1 MVAFF
6 NTMYTLNLDIAQFLS
21 EYWQKKPLLI
31 KKAFPQFEDPI
42 SADELAGLA
51 CEEEIS
57 SRIVVTKD
65 DNWEV
70 VQGPFEDYDSYGET
84 HWQLLVQAV
93 NHWYPDSQPLVEA
106 LRFLPDWRFDDL
118 MASFATPSGGVGP
131 HVDNYDVFIIQG
143 EGERR
148 WTVGDNT
155 PQQRRG
161 GNPNSPLV
169 EDFTPIIDVVLE
181 KGDMLYIPP
190 GFPHC
195 GETLTVAMSY
205 SIGFRAPSQQELI
218 SEVADYLLDN
228 NLGQQRFTSQTEP
241 SSAGI
246 VSQDHQ
252 VGIMSLLSQ
261 LSQDPNSYQI
271 VLGKLLSQ
279 NRFELDLCEGEEAYS
294 IEDLQDAFAQGAG
307 ISRIGGLKVLRLEND
322 ATPRLFINGDV
333 HELLNTPA
341 DVIAQLSDNVS
352 LSADEATEICQHEE
366 VQALLLKL
374 INQGFFYLSD
384 SEE

>member
-1 MVAFF
+1 
-6 NTMYTLNLDIAQFLS
+6 MYTLNLDIAQFLS

-65 DNWEV
+65 NDWEV
-70 VQGPFEDYDSYGET
+70 VQGPFEDYDCYGET

-169 EDFTPIIDVVLE
+169 KDFTPIIDVVLE

-205 SIGFRAPSQQELI
+205 SIGFRTPSQQELV

-279 NRFELDLCEGEEAYS
+279 NRFELDLCEGEEAYN

-307 ISRIGGLKVLRLEND
+307 VSRIGGLKVLRLEND

-333 HELLNTPA
+333 HELPQTPA

-352 LSADEATEICQHEE
+352 LNADEATEICQYEE

-374 INQGFFYLSD
+374 INQGFYYLSD

>member
-1 MVAFF
+1 M
-6 NTMYTLNLDIAQFLS
+6 
-21 EYWQKKPLLI
+21 I

-65 DNWEV
+65 NDWEV

-205 SIGFRAPSQQELI
+205 SIGFRAPSQQELV

-279 NRFELDLCEGEEAYS
+279 NRFELDLCEGEEAYN

-307 ISRIGGLKVLRLEND
+307 VSRIGGLKVLRLEND

-333 HELLNTPA
+333 HELPQTPA

-352 LSADEATEICQHEE
+352 LNADEATKICQHEE

-374 INQGFFYLSD
+374 INQGFYYLSD

>member
-1 MVAFF
+1 
-6 NTMYTLNLDIAQFLS
+6 MYTLNLDIAQFLS

-31 KKAFPQFEDPI
+31 KNAFPQFEDPI

-93 NHWYPDSQPLVEA
+93 NHWYPDSQPLVDA
-106 LRFLPDWRFDDL
+106 FRFLPDWRFDDL

-205 SIGFRAPSQQELI
+205 SIGFRAPSQQELV

-279 NRFELDLCEGEEAYS
+279 NRFELDICEGEEAYT
-294 IEDLQDAFAQGAG
+294 EADLQDAFDQGAG

-322 ATPRLFINGDV
+322 STPRLFINGDV

-341 DVIAQLSDNVS
+341 DVIAQLSNKMS
-352 LSADEATEICQHEE
+352 LNADDATEICQHEE

-374 INQGFFYLSD
+374 INQGFYYLSD

>member
-1 MVAFF
+1 
-6 NTMYTLNLDIAQFLS
+6 MYTLNLDIAQFLS

-65 DNWEV
+65 NDWEV
-70 VQGPFEDYDSYGET
+70 VQGPFENYDSYGET

-205 SIGFRAPSQQELI
+205 SIGFRAPSQQELV

-307 ISRIGGLKVLRLEND
+307 VCRIGGLKVLRLEND
-322 ATPRLFINGDV
+322 STPRLFINGDV

-352 LSADEATEICQHEE
+352 LNADEATEICQHEE

-374 INQGFFYLSD
+374 INQGFYYLSD

>member
-1 MVAFF
+1 
-6 NTMYTLNLDIAQFLS
+6 MYTLNLDIAQFLS

-279 NRFELDLCEGEEAYS
+279 NRFELDLCEGEEAYT
-294 IEDLQDAFAQGAG
+294 EADLQDAFAQGAG
-307 ISRIGGLKVLRLEND
+307 VSRIGGLKVLRLEND

-333 HELLNTPA
+333 HELPQTPV

-352 LSADEATEICQHEE
+352 LNADEATEICQHEE

>member
-1 MVAFF
+1 
-6 NTMYTLNLDIAQFLS
+6 MYTLNLDIAQFLS

-65 DNWEV
+65 NDWEV
-70 VQGPFEDYDSYGET
+70 VQGPFEDYGSYGET

-190 GFPHC
+190 GYPHC

-205 SIGFRAPSQQELI
+205 SIGFRAPSQQELV

-294 IEDLQDAFAQGAG
+294 MEDLQDAFAQGAG
-307 ISRIGGLKVLRLEND
+307 VSRIGGLKVLRLEND

-333 HELLNTPA
+333 HELPQTPA

-352 LSADEATEICQHEE
+352 LNADEATEICQHEE

-374 INQGFFYLSD
+374 INQGFYYLSD

>member
-1 MVAFF
+1 
-6 NTMYTLNLDIAQFLS
+6 MYTLNLDIAQFLS

-65 DNWEV
+65 NDWEV

-205 SIGFRAPSQQELI
+205 SIGFRAPSQQELV

-307 ISRIGGLKVLRLEND
+307 VNRIGGLKVLRLEND

-352 LSADEATEICQHEE
+352 LNANEATEICKHEE

-374 INQGFFYLSD
+374 INQGFYYLSD

>member
-1 MVAFF
+1 
-6 NTMYTLNLDIAQFLS
+6 MYTLNLDITQFLS

-31 KKAFPQFEDPI
+31 KNAFPQFEDPI

-65 DNWEV
+65 NDWEV

-93 NHWYPDSQPLVEA
+93 NHWYPDSQPFVDA
-106 LRFLPDWRFDDL
+106 FRFLPDWRFDDL

-169 EDFTPIIDVVLE
+169 EDFTPIIDAVLE

-205 SIGFRAPSQQELI
+205 SIGFRAPSQQELV
-218 SEVADYLLDN
+218 SEIADYLLDN

-279 NRFELDLCEGEEAYS
+279 NRFELDICEGEEAYT
-294 IEDLQDAFAQGAG
+294 EADLQDAFDQGAG

-322 ATPRLFINGDV
+322 STPRLFINGDV

-341 DVIAQLSDNVS
+341 DVIAQLSDKMS
-352 LSADEATEICQHEE
+352 LNADEATEICQHEE

-374 INQGFFYLSD
+374 INQGFYYLSD

>member
-1 MVAFF
+1 
-6 NTMYTLNLDIAQFLS
+6 MYILNLDIAQFLS

-261 LSQDPNSYQI
+261 LSQDHNSYQI

-333 HELLNTPA
+333 HELLNTPV

>member
-1 MVAFF
+1 
-6 NTMYTLNLDIAQFLS
+6 MYTLNLDIAQFLS

-65 DNWEV
+65 NDWEV

-205 SIGFRAPSQQELI
+205 SIGFRAPSQQELV

-307 ISRIGGLKVLRLEND
+307 VCRIGGLKVLRLEND
-322 ATPRLFINGDV
+322 STPRLFINGDV

-352 LSADEATEICQHEE
+352 LNADEATEICQHEE

-374 INQGFFYLSD
+374 INQGFYYLSD